1 MLFLYYID
9 KLLEEPFQQI
19 ENIMSNAYNLISIQQ
34 MIADHFALALLKHL
48 HEQIERMTYR
58 KRGSSEEKSIT
69 GSVESSPIDDNTER
83 IFRKKKRRF
92 LIKNFL

>member
-19 ENIMSNAYNLISIQQ
+19 ENVMSNAYNPISIRQ
-34 MIADHFALALLKHL
+34 MIADRFALALPEHL
-48 HEQIERMTYR
+48 HEQIERMTHR